1 VIKLQEE
8 EIRQK
13 IREREGLISRNVLLK
28 EQEMTRQQEEL
39 QKEHQK
45 VLYWEAQALGEER
58 KKLADLRQEIERQ
71 QQRLTKPQQ
80 IAYQS
85 IALKFVPPQTVVK
98 NTIMAFLVGGLI
110 CLSGQIIKNLFSQGG
125 LADKEASAATSALLI
140 FLGAFFTGIGYYD
153 KLGKVAGAGSIV
165 PITGFANSIVSSG
178 LESKKEG
185 YIYGVG
191 AHLFTIAGPVLA
203 YGTMI
208 SILVG
213 LIYYF
218 AK

>member
-1 VIKLQEE
+1 M
-8 EIRQK
+8 
-13 IREREGLISRNVLLK
+13 ISRNVLLA
-28 EQEMTRQQEEL
+28 EQEMTKQQEKL

-45 VLYWEAQALGEER
+45 VLYWEVQASGEER
-58 KKLADLRQEIERQ
+58 KKFANLRQEIERQ
-71 QQRLTKPQQ
+71 QLRITKPQQ
-80 IAYQS
+80 RAYQS
-85 IALKFVPPQTVVK
+85 TALKFVPPQTVVK
-98 NTIMAFLVGGLI
+98 NTIMAFLVGGAI
-110 CLSGQIIKNLFSQGG
+110 CLMGQVIKNIFLQSG
-125 LADKEASAATSALLI
+125 LADKEASAATSSMLI

-178 LESKKEG
+178 LEFKREG

-191 AHLFTIAGPVLA
+191 AHLFTVAGPVLA

-213 LIYYF
+213 LVYYF